1 VPLLATQQNWAARSL
16 AALTWAASS
25 PDDPAIGLLL
35 AGDPDPRVRR
45 ALAHALRDSTHTAAS
60 TQVKDVMRTDKRYSI
75 RSVLLL
81 ADC

>member
-1 VPLLATQQNWAARSL
+1 LNWNESAGRD
-16 AALTWAASS
+16 ALH
-25 PDDPAIGLLL
+25 G
-35 AGDPDPRVRR
+35 
-45 ALAHALRDSTHTAAS
+45 STHTAAS